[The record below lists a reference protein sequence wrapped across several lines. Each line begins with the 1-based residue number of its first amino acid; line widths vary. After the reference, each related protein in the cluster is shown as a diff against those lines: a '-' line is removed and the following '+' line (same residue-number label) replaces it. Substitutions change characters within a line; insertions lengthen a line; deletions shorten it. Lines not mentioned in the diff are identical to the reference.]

1 MPPLRLHLVDG
12 TYELYRAHFAPRP
25 DHVAPAGWDAKAT
38 VGVVASLL
46 ALLHDPEE
54 AVTHIAV
61 AFDNPIRS
69 FRNDLFA
76 PYKSDEGV
84 PPDAILKWMTDAME
98 VVGARFAAQEL
109 FVPEMLISARAMKG
123 AVALLEPLLIAGG
136 IQPDSTAVIGTIKGD
151 LHDIGKNLVAMMWKG
166 GNIRVV
172 DLGTNVS
179 ADKFLAA
186 AREHKADLIG
196 ISALLTTTMGEEEG
210 RRLSRNTFQIIDLQ
224 EIFRESLLCSNVP
237 ARRRSARS
245 CSRSARRSYAAYAC

>member
-1 MPPLRLHLVDG
+1 MPD
-12 TYELYRAHFAPRP
+12 F
-25 DHVAPAGWDAKAT
+25 PALK
-38 VGVVASLL
+38 L
-46 ALLHDPEE
+46 AVEIGDRDT
-54 AVTHIAV
+54 AVRITQEGI
-61 AFDNPIRS
+61 
-69 FRNDLFA
+69 
-76 PYKSDEGV
+76 DEGV
-84 PPDAILKWMTDAME
+84 PPDEILKWMTDAME

-166 GNIRVV
+166 GNIRVI

-196 ISALLTTTMGEEEG
+196 ISALLTTTMGGMKGVVEAVRASDDLKHVRVIVGGAPVTPEFAAQVGADGWAADAASAVMKARNLIIEG
-210 RRLSRNTFQIIDLQ
+210 R
-224 EIFRESLLCSNVP
+224 
-237 ARRRSARS
+237 
-245 CSRSARRSYAAYAC
+245 AATAAAAG

>member
-1 MPPLRLHLVDG
+1 MAD
-12 TYELYRAHFAPRP
+12 F
-25 DHVAPAGWDAKAT
+25 PALK
-38 VGVVASLL
+38 L
-46 ALLHDPEE
+46 AVEIGDRDT
-54 AVTHIAV
+54 AVRITQEGI
-61 AFDNPIRS
+61 
-69 FRNDLFA
+69 
-76 PYKSDEGV
+76 DEGV
-84 PPDAILKWMTDAME
+84 PPDEILKWMTDAME

-166 GNIRVV
+166 GNIRVI

-196 ISALLTTTMGEEEG
+196 ISALLTTTMGGMKGVVEAVRAAEDLPHVRVIVGGAPVTPEFARQVGADGWAADAASAVGKARELISEG
-210 RRLSRNTFQIIDLQ
+210 QR
-224 EIFRESLLCSNVP
+224 
-237 ARRRSARS
+237 
-245 CSRSARRSYAAYAC
+245 AAAAAG

>member
-1 MPPLRLHLVDG
+1 MAD
-12 TYELYRAHFAPRP
+12 F
-25 DHVAPAGWDAKAT
+25 PALK
-38 VGVVASLL
+38 L
-46 ALLHDPEE
+46 AVEIGDRDT
-54 AVTHIAV
+54 AVRITQEGI
-61 AFDNPIRS
+61 
-69 FRNDLFA
+69 
-76 PYKSDEGV
+76 DEGV

-179 ADKFLAA
+179 AEKFLAA

-196 ISALLTTTMGEEEG
+196 ISALLTTTMGGMKGVVEAV
-210 RRLSRNTFQIIDLQ
+210 RAADDLQ
-224 EIFRESLLCSNVP
+224 HLRVIVGGAPVTPEFAKQVGADGWAPDAAAAVMKARELISEGQ
-237 ARRRSARS
+237 RSA
-245 CSRSARRSYAAYAC
+245 AAAAV